1 MGLEITN
8 NGCSSFTIFTFFFS
22 RNRKKSS
29 TVNHHLSVAVVNS
42 LWSILT
48 GEKITHGDERVTIV
62 INDSRS
68 CNITRKYPS
77 YYLMQITY
85 ITKQI
90 KEIVTSTSEFILK
103 ESLVGPLMV
112 FPWLRH
118 LPFIASKFKAS
129 KQHPLKMRR
138 LQVCNKCC
146 I

>member
-1 MGLEITN
+1 M
-8 NGCSSFTIFTFFFS
+8 
-22 RNRKKSS
+22 
-29 TVNHHLSVAVVNS
+29 
-42 LWSILT
+42 SICTLY
-48 GEKITHGDERVTIV
+48 
-62 INDSRS
+62 
-68 CNITRKYPS
+68 ITRKYPS

-138 LQVCNKCC
+138 LQVCYKFQDVMSSTFLLK